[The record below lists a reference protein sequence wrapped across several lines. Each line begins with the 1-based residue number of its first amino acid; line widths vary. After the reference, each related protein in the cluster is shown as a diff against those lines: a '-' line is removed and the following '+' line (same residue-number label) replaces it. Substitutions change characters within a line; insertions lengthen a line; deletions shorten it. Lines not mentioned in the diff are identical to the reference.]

1 MIWGFFDFW
10 ENRVFRGFACSVVE
24 EIGVFFRFGFFDSV
38 MKLWG
43 VFV

>member
-24 EIGVFFRFGFFDSV
+24 EIGAFPDLDFSI
-38 MKLWG
+38 L
-43 VFV
+43 